1 VKFLQTWSDI
11 CFCLLLSITMTQR
24 NCHPQAYAIE
34 NIFPK
39 LASEQK
45 GITEGDHPENPKC
58 IQDNNFV

>member
-1 VKFLQTWSDI
+1 
-11 CFCLLLSITMTQR
+11 MTQR

-34 NIFPK
+34 NVFSK

-45 GITEGDHPENPKC
+45 GVTEGDHPENPKC